1 MEGWK
6 GVGPINQSINQFI
19 YYAIIY
25 RYKGEMSKEGI
36 TTRIQGW
43 RKAVEKS
50 MGWVETAN

>member
-6 GVGPINQSINQFI
+6 GVGAMNEYI
-19 YYAIIY
+19 IIY

-43 RKAVEKS
+43 RKAIEKS
-50 MGWVETAN
+50 MGWVETSN